1 MDKVSYREDPDFTDI
16 SAYPEAAR
24 VALTLADGRGFERQ
38 VDCATGDPRAPM
50 SDEGLQAKFMA
61 CAGPV
66 LGDEAS
72 AKLYALARRADALP
86 DLTELM
92 SLARGG

>member
-1 MDKVSYREDPDFTDI
+1 MDKVSYREDPDLTDI
-16 SAYPEAAR
+16 SVYPEAAR
-24 VALTLADGRGFERQ
+24 VELTLVDGRRFGRQ
-38 VDCATGDPRAPM
+38 IDCATGDPRAPM
-50 SDEGLQAKFMA
+50 SDADLQAKFMA

-72 AKLYALARRADALP
+72 SKLYALARQSDALP

-92 SLARGG
+92 DLARSG